1 MQLKELQ
8 QQAIELLKN
17 LIATQSFSGE
27 ENQTADL
34 LQNWFNEHKIPH
46 HRHLNNIWAVNQH
59 FDEAKPTLLLN
70 SHHDTV
76 KPNSAYTRD
85 PFKAEVDNGKLIWS
99 WE

>member
-46 HRHLNNIWAVNQH
+46 HRHLNNIWAVNQE
-59 FDEAKPTLLLN
+59 F
-70 SHHDTV
+70 
-76 KPNSAYTRD
+76 
-85 PFKAEVDNGKLIWS
+85 
-99 WE
+99 